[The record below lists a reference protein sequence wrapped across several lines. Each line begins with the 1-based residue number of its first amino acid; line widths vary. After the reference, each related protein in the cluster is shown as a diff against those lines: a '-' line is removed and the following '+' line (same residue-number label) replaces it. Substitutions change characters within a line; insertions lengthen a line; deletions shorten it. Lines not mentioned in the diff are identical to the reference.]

1 MFCFFTAPPNS
12 QTLKAS
18 VMPVTHEAFVIMG
31 ETNCDHGVDG
41 CLFLHHMGEK
51 LMRDLEGTHGLVSP

>member
-1 MFCFFTAPPNS
+1 MFCFFTTALDS

-18 VMPVTHEAFVIMG
+18 VMPVTPEAFVSMG

-41 CLFLHHMGEK
+41 CLFHHHMGKK
-51 LMRDLEGTHGLVSP
+51 LMRDLEGIHGLVSP